1 MSTSDIVYII
11 LFVVC
16 VLLSAYFSASE
27 VAFMSLQ
34 RFKLESLLQK
44 NARGARLVAW
54 LKDHPERLLSTVLLG
69 NNLVDTAAS
78 ALGTALVIGWLKN
91 EQTGIVVATVVV
103 TVISLVFGDAIPK
116 TSAAHHSERVALK
129 VASSIRFVSWL
140 FTPFVFVLSWI
151 TSTFGR
157 IFGSR
162 PVGRSLVSE
171 EEIRTMINVGT
182 RDGTVQES
190 QADLLHKVFEF
201 SDRPAREI
209 MVPRTDVIWVEKGTK
224 IEDFF
229 KVYIEHPHTRYPVF
243 DERRDNVVGVI
254 SSKDMLMSLAQGTCD
269 IGKTIDD
276 IIRPAYF
283 APESKHIGE
292 LLAEMRDNNF
302 HLCVIVDEYGGT
314 AGVLTLTAI
323 VEEIVGEVKD
333 ELSDMENDYE
343 IIDEFTFQIAGGMRI
358 EEVNEEMDLGIP
370 TGDYDTVA
378 GFILKLL
385 GHIPKTGEQVK
396 YRDLKLVVTLMSGFK
411 IEEVMVTK
419 EKHAATAD
427 KV

>member
-1 MSTSDIVYII
+1 MSTSDIVYIVF
-11 LFVVC
+11 FVIC
-16 VLLSAYFSASE
+16 VLLSAYFAAAE

-34 RFKLESLLQK
+34 RFKLEGLLQK
-44 NARGARLVAW
+44 NVKGAKLVAW
-54 LKDHPERLLSTVLLG
+54 LKDHPERLLSTVLFG
-69 NNLVDTAAS
+69 NNLVNTAAS
-78 ALGTALVIGWLKN
+78 ALGTALILGWLKN
-91 EQTGIVVATVVV
+91 EQTGILVSTVVV
-103 TVISLVFGDAIPK
+103 TIILLVFGDAIPK
-116 TSAAHHSERVALK
+116 TSAAHNSEKVSLK
-129 VASSIRFVSWL
+129 VAHSIKIASWIL
-140 FTPFVFVLSWI
+140 TPFVFVLSWI

-157 IFGSR
+157 IFGAR

-182 RDGTVQES
+182 RDGTVEEA

-209 MVPRTDVIWVEKGTK
+209 MVPRTEVTWVEKGTK

-229 KVYIEHPHTRYPVF
+229 KIYIEHPHTRYPVF
-243 DERRDNVVGVI
+243 YERLDNVVGVI

-269 IGKTIDD
+269 IEKTIDD

-283 APESKHIGE
+283 APESKQIGE
-292 LLAEMRDNNF
+292 LLAEMRDNNY

-333 ELSDMENDYE
+333 ELSGIENDYE
-343 IIDEFTFQIAGGMRI
+343 IIDEFTFQIAGSMRI
-358 EEVNEEMDLGIP
+358 EEVNEEMNLGIP
-370 TGDYDTVA
+370 KGDYDTVA

-385 GHIPKTGEQVK
+385 GHIPKAGEQIK
-396 YRDLKLVVTLMSGFK
+396 YRDLKMVITHVSGFK

-419 EKHAATAD
+419 EKHAAAAD

>member
-1 MSTSDIVYII
+1 MSTSDIVYIVF
-11 LFVVC
+11 FVIC
-16 VLLSAYFSASE
+16 VLLSAYFAAAE

-34 RFKLESLLQK
+34 RFKLEGLLQK
-44 NARGARLVAW
+44 NVKGAKLVAW
-54 LKDHPERLLSTVLLG
+54 LKDHPERLLSTVLFC
-69 NNLVDTAAS
+69 NNLVNTAAS
-78 ALGTALVIGWLKN
+78 ALGTALILGWLKN
-91 EQTGIVVATVVV
+91 EQTGILVSTVVV
-103 TVISLVFGDAIPK
+103 TIILLVFGDAIPK
-116 TSAAHHSERVALK
+116 TSAAHNSEKVSLK
-129 VASSIRFVSWL
+129 VAHSIKIASWIL
-140 FTPFVFVLSWI
+140 TPFVFVLSWI

-157 IFGSR
+157 IFGAR

-182 RDGTVQES
+182 RDGTVEEA

-209 MVPRTDVIWVEKGTK
+209 MVPRTEVTWVEKGTK

-229 KVYIEHPHTRYPVF
+229 KIYIEHPHTRYPVF
-243 DERRDNVVGVI
+243 YERLDNVVGVI

-269 IGKTIDD
+269 IEKTIDD

-283 APESKHIGE
+283 APESKQIGE
-292 LLAEMRDNNF
+292 LLAEMRDNNY

-333 ELSDMENDYE
+333 ELSGIENDYE
-343 IIDEFTFQIAGGMRI
+343 IIDEFTFQIAGSMRI
-358 EEVNEEMDLGIP
+358 EEVNEEMNLGIP
-370 TGDYDTVA
+370 KGDYDTVA

-385 GHIPKTGEQVK
+385 GHIPKAGEQIK
-396 YRDLKLVVTLMSGFK
+396 YRDLKMVITHVSGFK

-419 EKHAATAD
+419 EKHAAAAD